1 MPAPPHP
8 RSAFTGTLTTQ
19 LKTLL
24 NARADA
30 RDASAVPKGSK
41 GKKSK
46 GKKSKDDTSLPEP
59 PVKGLDT
66 LVLPESEWQPTR
78 LREAM
83 FVKKT
88 GSFCCSACG
97 SHPVAAMREKADG
110 KWRAFVDAV
119 GGVPRVDRRCLLLG
133 AKLMAVAVGG
143 SPDAVAGV
151 RHLCAAPIWDL
162 APTSNAEDADDYVR
176 NIKDAVKG
184 AWPKL
189 RAALVAG
196 LGAEAVNS
204 AAKLQSIGDS
214 TSVGMCTLDGYAS
227 MCGAVQMNALSVKVP
242 HPLMKYVVSTIAAEG
257 ALADHVRWLVDEKE
271 ERVAKKSADEDAVL
285 SGAMDIDDIDLDSDS
300 DDDDTREAAG
310 DERYTFAWG
319 SKGEETFEFDTTVFP
334 AFKAA
339 GVFPIASSLNH
350 SCDPNC
356 EVAYVENSDV
366 HILAKRVIK
375 CDEECTIAYVDP
387 ELDGETRR
395 EELRETYGFDC
406 ECDVCIKEGFV
417 PHLKRRKVTPPKVS
431 GGGAVWGELDA
442 EIKKKWGE
450 KGSAKGKAAKAKPAP
465 AEKKK
470 AKTPAKK
477 EKAKTPAKKA
487 TPAAKGKAKGGKKT
501 NPVAVSEDDTYDDL
515 PPDFEDEEVAEEE
528 AFSPTDD
535 KKYAKIFGGLD
546 LPEDF
551 SDEEIDE
558 DAAFTAEDKK
568 KFAGIFSPANKKAK
582 TPAKKVA
589 TPAKKAKATPAKKSR
604 RSEGEAGGQK
614 APREEGFRP
623 ENPGGEVRGEA

>member
-1 MPAPPHP
+1 
-8 RSAFTGTLTTQ
+8 
-19 LKTLL
+19 
-24 NARADA
+24 
-30 RDASAVPKGSK
+30 
-41 GKKSK
+41 
-46 GKKSKDDTSLPEP
+46 
-59 PVKGLDT
+59 
-66 LVLPESEWQPTR
+66 
-78 LREAM
+78 M

-214 TSVGMCTLDGYAS
+214 SSVGMCTLDGYAS

-257 ALADHVRWLVDEKE
+257 ALEDHVRWLVDEKE

-366 HILAKRVIK
+366 HILAKRVVK

-406 ECDVCIKEGFV
+406 ECDACIKEGFV

-442 EIKKKWGE
+442 ELKKKWGE
-450 KGSAKGKAAKAKPAP
+450 KGTAKGKAAKAKPAP

-487 TPAAKGKAKGGKKT
+487 TPVTKGKAKGGKKT

-589 TPAKKAKATPAKKSR
+589 TPAKKATTAKKTAAPKAKPAAKKPPAKKASAPKTPAAKSGAKRKAPEPVSTR
-604 RSEGEAGGQK
+604 RSTRSSK
-614 APREEGFRP
+614 
-623 ENPGGEVRGEA
+623 

>member
-1 MPAPPHP
+1 M
-8 RSAFTGTLTTQ
+8 
-19 LKTLL
+19 
-24 NARADA
+24 
-30 RDASAVPKGSK
+30 PKGSK

-214 TSVGMCTLDGYAS
+214 SSVGMCTLDGYAS

-257 ALADHVRWLVDEKE
+257 ALVDHVRWLVDEKE

-366 HILAKRVIK
+366 HILAKRVVK

-487 TPAAKGKAKGGKKT
+487 TPATKGKAKGGKKT
-501 NPVAVSEDDTYDDL
+501 DPVAVSEDDTYDDL

-589 TPAKKAKATPAKKSR
+589 TPAKKAKATPAKKAAAPKAKPAAKKPPAKKASAPKTPAAKSGAKRKALEPVSTR
-604 RSEGEAGGQK
+604 RSTRSSK
-614 APREEGFRP
+614 
-623 ENPGGEVRGEA
+623 

>member
-1 MPAPPHP
+1 
-8 RSAFTGTLTTQ
+8 
-19 LKTLL
+19 
-24 NARADA
+24 
-30 RDASAVPKGSK
+30 
-41 GKKSK
+41 
-46 GKKSKDDTSLPEP
+46 
-59 PVKGLDT
+59 
-66 LVLPESEWQPTR
+66 
-78 LREAM
+78 M

-119 GGVPRVDRRCLLLG
+119 GGVPRIDRRCLLLG

-204 AAKLQSIGDS
+204 AAKLDFIGDS

-257 ALADHVRWLVDEKE
+257 ALVDHVRWLVDEKE

-334 AFKAA
+334 AFKAT

-406 ECDVCIKEGFV
+406 ECDACIKEGFV

-442 EIKKKWGE
+442 ELKKKWGE
-450 KGSAKGKAAKAKPAP
+450 KGTAKGKAAKAKPAP

-477 EKAKTPAKKA
+477 A
-487 TPAAKGKAKGGKKT
+487 TPATKGKAKVGKKT

-589 TPAKKAKATPAKKSR
+589 TPAKKATTAKKTAAPKAKPAAKKPPAKKASAPKTPAAKSGAKRKAPEPVSTR
-604 RSEGEAGGQK
+604 RSTRSSK
-614 APREEGFRP
+614 
-623 ENPGGEVRGEA
+623 